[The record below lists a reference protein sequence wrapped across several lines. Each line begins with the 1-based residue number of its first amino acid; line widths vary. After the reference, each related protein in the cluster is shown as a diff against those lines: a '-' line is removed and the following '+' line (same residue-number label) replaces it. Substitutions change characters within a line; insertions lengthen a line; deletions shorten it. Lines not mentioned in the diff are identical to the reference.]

1 MDKCA
6 IASVLLLVA
15 GASVPSAASA
25 NRAVFSEATLERALE
40 SGCSLVVAEIR
51 EAYAKEQMHYYK
63 ARIIRTIVAG
73 DLQKEEAYHLPDL
86 FAGASYGAAL
96 KPGSH
101 YAMFISRDCPC
112 EFAWSL
118 RDDVVEWDTSD
129 EDAIRRL
136 VEVSDRVYAKTAV
149 RRFRRTKPWA
159 YTKPPD
165 LPDGLDTLCKQF
177 REQPGRQAEA
187 GSKIAESDLGSR
199 VDESRPFSSQR
210 TYLAPEISLSRE
222 QVLSLLGEPTWKN
235 GWTYSWRCD
244 YYTRAQ
250 GGADQVGVLS
260 TTFDPNERAVRVLYD
275 MYDRSKWSRRPPTI
289 AECLA
294 EQEGDPAGVAG
305 AFLEAVKTSDWDRA
319 LSYCSQPVRAKAAE
333 FDSPR
338 AFFQC
343 LVPVREILLRPFSP
357 NLFSSRDGRII
368 RMSDDVGLYVEGEED
383 WSARWPWSL
392 IRVDKGWLVDFELL
406 SREDFLQKA
415 RIKRELLK
423 RGQTAEPGEFDKAIK
438 YVLTPISDEF
448 AIGRPMRFRLEMT
461 NTADKPFG
469 YWRMD
474 VTANDPMLVTDPNGQ
489 MLPYVDTGYQLDMG
503 SDAILPGETIVLA
516 EEYDVTSQYRILR
529 PGPYTFQFK
538 LYDRRSNVCSVEVK
552 PGPLPQ
558 MEQIV
563 EKILPVL
570 PGGWRMTRS
579 LRPPSG
585 LREDGPTQ
593 SLHIALIGKPG
604 GKGNRYGIA
613 LLVLLN
619 GDPFDADPWLKEQY
633 DFWGL
638 TSWGPLY
645 ARVNEVE
652 QLWPNHRAQ
661 IERALGV
668 EPAE

>member
-1 MDKCA
+1 MDKCG

-25 NRAVFSEATLERALE
+25 NSAVFSEATLERALE
-40 SGCSLVVAEIR
+40 GGCSLVVAEILSTW
-51 EAYAKEQMHYYK
+51 EEGTACHFK
-63 ARIIRTIVAG
+63 ARIVRTIVAG
-73 DLQKEEAYHLPDL
+73 DLEKEDVQNPWELSAD
-86 FAGASYGAAL
+86 SSCRDAL
-96 KPGSH
+96 KPSFS
-101 YAMFISRDCPC
+101 YALFVRRDCPYGFTWV
-112 EFAWSL
+112 FA
-118 RDDVVEWDTSD
+118 DDVIEIDPSD
-129 EDAIRRL
+129 KEAVRRL
-136 VEVSDRVYAKTAV
+136 TAAADRVYAETSIL
-149 RRFRRTKPWA
+149 RFRRGWPWPFNELPA
-159 YTKPPD
+159 
-165 LPDGLDTLCKQF
+165 LPDELASLCKEF
-177 REQPGRQAEA
+177 RHRRRSEIGR
-187 GSKIAESDLGSR
+187 KICASDLGSR
-199 VDESRPFSSQR
+199 IDDSRSEPGAPA
-210 TYLAPEISLSRE
+210 YLPPRISCSRR
-222 QVLSLLGEPTWKN
+222 QMVSLLGYYPTVKS
-235 GWTYSWRCD
+235 GWTYSWCCGEP
-244 YYTRAQ
+244 ASAAGKEQ
-250 GGADQVGVLS
+250 EVGVIRV
-260 TTFDPNERAVRVLYD
+260 TFDGNDRAIRVLYE
-275 MYDRSKWSRRPPTI
+275 MQACSKWLRRMTPV
-289 AECLA
+289 ERLA
-294 EQEGDPAGVAG
+294 QIDGDPASVAG
-305 AFLEAVKTSDWDRA
+305 AFQQAVKTSDWDRA

-343 LVPVREILLRPFSP
+343 LVPLKEIPLRPFSP

-383 WSARWPWSL
+383 WWPRWPWSL
-392 IRVDKGWLVDFELL
+392 VRVDKGWLVDFELL

-448 AIGRPMRFRLEMT
+448 VIGRPMRFRLEMT

-474 VTANDPMLVTDPNGQ
+474 VMANDPMIVTDPNGQ

-529 PGPYTFQFK
+529 PGSYTFQFK

-563 EKILPVL
+563 EKLLPVL
-570 PGGWRMTRS
+570 PSGWRLTRS

-585 LREDGPTQ
+585 FREDRPTQ
-593 SLHIALIGKPG
+593 SLCIELIGKPG
-604 GKGNRYGIA
+604 GKGNRYGIS

-619 GDPFDADPWLKEQY
+619 SDPLDTDPWLKEWY

-638 TSWGPLY
+638 TSWGSLY

-652 QLWPNHRAQ
+652 QLWPDHRVQ